1 MRESRFSAI
10 KSRNTINDPEIS
22 VILSVDGVNGDGV
35 TDEITEV
42 WEGYPGIPY
51 RRVEMSQWTMM
62 AKKMHPIYVDVM
74 GTVLDNLERAIAED
88 KLDGSIPVVSVGR
101 SFQACTDIS
110 VSSQVPVLCEYPQAS
125 ATVSDS
131 PLTAARTQ
139 SSATCSSSTALTQFH
154 SPRCKMARIRHCVW
168 AIRSCTLLGALRVV
182 DLRSGRRELLKE
194 RKTPCGLYHMRIGV
208 NGRRRA
214 GIESSILC
222 DVVCT
227 YAACLPI
234 WTAMSPVPAPAVDRG
249 LA

>member
-1 MRESRFSAI
+1 MRESRFAAI

-22 VILSVDGVNGDGV
+22 VILSVDGINGDGL

-88 KLDGSIPVVSVGR
+88 KLDGSIPVVSDCGHCKHALTTVSAHRSR
-101 SFQACTDIS
+101 SFASIS
-110 VSSQVPVLCEYPQAS
+110 WRQLNDA
-125 ATVSDS
+125 

-139 SSATCSSSTALTQFH
+139 SSATCLSSMALTRSR
-154 SPRCKMARIRHCVW
+154 SPGCKMARSRHCVS
-168 AIRSCTLLGALRVV
+168 AIRSCTPLGALRAV
-182 DLRSGRRELLKE
+182 DLRSGRRGLLRE
-194 RKTPCGLYHMRIGV
+194 RRTLCGRCHMRIGV

-214 GIESSILC
+214 GIESSMLC
-222 DVVCT
+222 AVICMLPVC
-227 YAACLPI
+227 P
-234 WTAMSPVPAPAVDRG
+234 SG
-249 LA
+249 LR